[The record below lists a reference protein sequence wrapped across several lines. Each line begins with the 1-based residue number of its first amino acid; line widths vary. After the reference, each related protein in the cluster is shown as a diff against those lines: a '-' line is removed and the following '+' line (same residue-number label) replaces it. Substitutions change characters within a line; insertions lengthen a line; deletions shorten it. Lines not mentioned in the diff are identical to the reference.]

1 MAREHVLIA
10 GTGAM
15 ACIFA
20 ARLAPYADVTLLG
33 TWHEGLRAL
42 QEEGVRLVGPDGS
55 QIRFSVRATSNPAK
69 CKGVR
74 NALVLVKS
82 WQTSRAA
89 LQLKACLAPEG
100 VALTLQNGLGN
111 LEQLQEIL
119 GEERVALGVT
129 TTGATLLGPGQV
141 RAGGVGPTHFMAHPR
156 LGPLSKLMQQAGFK
170 VEITDNLEGLVWGK
184 LAVNAGINPLTAI
197 LGVPNGELLNRIYA
211 KALMIAAAEE
221 VAAVAEAHGVRM
233 PYDDPGGAVI
243 RVANRT
249 ASNRSSM
256 LQDMERGAPTE
267 IDAIN
272 GAVVREGDRLGVATV
287 VNRILWTLVR
297 DRVKLGLGECK

>member
-1 MAREHVLIA
+1 
-10 GTGAM
+10 
-15 ACIFA
+15 
-20 ARLAPYADVTLLG
+20 
-33 TWHEGLRAL
+33 
-42 QEEGVRLVGPDGS
+42 
-55 QIRFSVRATSNPAK
+55 
-69 CKGVR
+69 
-74 NALVLVKS
+74 
-82 WQTSRAA
+82 
-89 LQLKACLAPEG
+89 
-100 VALTLQNGLGN
+100 
-111 LEQLQEIL
+111 
-119 GEERVALGVT
+119 
-129 TTGATLLGPGQV
+129 
-141 RAGGVGPTHFMAHPR
+141 
-156 LGPLSKLMQQAGFK
+156 
-170 VEITDNLEGLVWGK
+170 LVWGK

-243 RVANRT
+243 RVAHRT